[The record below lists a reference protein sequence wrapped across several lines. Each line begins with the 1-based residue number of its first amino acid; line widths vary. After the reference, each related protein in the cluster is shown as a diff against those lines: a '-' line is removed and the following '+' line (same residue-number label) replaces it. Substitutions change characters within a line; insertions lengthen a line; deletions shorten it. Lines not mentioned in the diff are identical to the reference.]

1 MARFVYRL
9 QKVYD
14 LRERRKKE
22 QERRVAA
29 AMERVVQIENAIR
42 NKKTEIR
49 TVRDNMF
56 QAPISLLEAHDIFIK
71 KLNDD
76 LDQLKQDLVFANEQ
90 LAYEKQMLL
99 KATMDLEALIKH
111 KDKCYEEYLEEEK
124 VIEMRMLDEV
134 AGQRYFRA
142 QQELIE
148 EELQEL
154 LRLEERALLESQAQE
169 LGNESDDEAE
179 DDDNESLEDASLTY

>member
-29 AMERVVQIENAIR
+29 AMDRVVQIENGIR
-42 NKKTEIR
+42 AKKTEIR

-111 KDKCYEEYLEEEK
+111 KEKCYEEFLEEEK
-124 VIEMRMLDEV
+124 IVEMRMLDEV

-148 EELQEL
+148 DELQEL
-154 LRLEERALLESQAQE
+154 LRLEERALLETQE
-169 LGNESDDEAE
+169 PDDNDDDE
-179 DDDNESLEDASLTY
+179 SVEDATLTY